1 MFRCA
6 KKTGI
11 VKPETELRF
20 LGFGTMNG
28 KDGKPFKTREGGVMR
43 LEYLISDIDEQM
55 YQKIAENPEIS
66 PEEAKETAK
75 IVGLSAIK
83 YGDLSNQ
90 ASKDYVFDIDRFT
103 SFEGNTGPYILYTIV
118 RIKSI
123 LNKYQ
128 GQGGAL
134 DAGRIPAAENESQK
148 ALELMLARFN
158 GVLEN
163 AFEELAPHKVCAY
176 IYELANCFNKFY
188 HETKIHGEE
197 NEEKRANLISLLLLT
212 KKVLE
217 LCIDVLGFEAPSRM

>member
-1 MFRCA
+1 MLRTEGQKGYFYDIPFDPAATYKTFRDGVEFYSSEMGNSFIGGPPVIY
-6 KKTGI
+6 KYHEKQP
-11 VKPETELRF
+11 VRLD
-20 LGFGTMNG
+20 GFHPG
-28 KDGKPFKTREGGVMR
+28 K
-43 LEYLISDIDEQM
+43 SC
-55 YQKIAENPEIS
+55 KIK
-66 PEEAKETAK
+66 EAMD
-75 IVGLSAIK
+75 VLP
-83 YGDLSNQ
+83 D
-90 ASKDYVFDIDRFT
+90 KDYVFDIDRFT

-188 HETKIHGEE
+188 HETKILGEE
-197 NEEKRANLISLLLLT
+197 NEEKRANLISLLVLT

>member
-1 MFRCA
+1 
-6 KKTGI
+6 
-11 VKPETELRF
+11 
-20 LGFGTMNG
+20 
-28 KDGKPFKTREGGVMR
+28 
-43 LEYLISDIDEQM
+43 M

-163 AFEELAPHKVCAY
+163 AFEELSPHKVCAY

-188 HETKIHGEE
+188 HETKILGEE
-197 NEEKRANLISLLLLT
+197 NEEKRANLISLLVLT